1 MQLLIAYQSD
11 PAGSN
16 MASFISK
23 QMKKEDEIYH
33 GNDFDLVI
41 ISTPAISADWLEE
54 KYHYDGYVFLSK
66 HASESGTLALTCHST
81 GNFGDAMFG
90 GFPRQVAI
98 PHPHL
103 QKSYMKRLWEERDN
117 FSKFDITIEATH
129 HGPTALSKPTLFIEI
144 GTTEKEW
151 TDRNLCESVAQIIL
165 KEMSESQKKCDV
177 AICFGGTHYP
187 SKFNKELLE
196 GDFALGT
203 VIPKHGLDDL
213 DKNLFDHVVKRN
225 SEAKFALVDWSGLGN
240 NKQKI
245 VEMINSTNLEMI
257 KI

>member
-1 MQLLIAYQSD
+1 
-11 PAGSN
+11 

-23 QMKKEDEIYH
+23 QMKKEGEIYH
-33 GNDFDLVI
+33 GNDLDLVI
-41 ISTPAISADWLEE
+41 ISTPAISADWLED

-66 HASESGTLALTCHST
+66 HASESGRLALTCHST
-81 GNFGDAMFG
+81 GNFGDALFG

-103 QKSYMKRLWEERDN
+103 QKSYMKRLWEQRDD

-165 KEMSESQKKCDV
+165 KEMSEPQKKCDV

-213 DKNLFDHVVKRN
+213 DKNLFDHVIKQN

-245 VEMINSTNLEMI
+245 VEMINSSDLEMI